1 MNGIGV
7 GFTVALGVG
16 IGMRIGAPAGF
27 DPLEVATSMAFYGLL
42 SGFLVH
48 LYQFALRGFRLPSR
62 RR

>member
-7 GFTVALGVG
+7 GCTVALGIG
-16 IGMRIGAPAGF
+16 IGMRIAAPAGF
-27 DPLEVATSMAFYGLL
+27 DPLEVVTSMAFYGLL

-48 LYQFALRGFRLPSR
+48 VYQFALAGFRFPTR

>member
-1 MNGIGV
+1 MNGIGI

-27 DPLEVATSMAFYGLL
+27 DPLEVVTSMAFYGLVA
-42 SGFLVH
+42 GFLVH
-48 LYQFALRGFRLPSR
+48 LYQFALAGFRFPPR